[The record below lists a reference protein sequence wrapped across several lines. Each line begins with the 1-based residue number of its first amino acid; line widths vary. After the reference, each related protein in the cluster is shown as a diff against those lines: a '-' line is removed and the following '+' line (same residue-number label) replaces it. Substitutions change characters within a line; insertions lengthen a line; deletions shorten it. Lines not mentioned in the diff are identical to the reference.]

1 MSGAAAK
8 GPLVQR
14 GLSFARYEQMTG
26 GLSRIVVRQSLRPF
40 GPPHLRAKSRLRRL
54 RSETRLRAQPLHKG
68 GFCAFGA
75 RNNNLQNQKIAMIG
89 IVAIFRVLMYNVS
102 NVYF

>member
-1 MSGAAAK
+1 MRGVRPTDGTPPVSSADSPLHEGAWEKLLRVPSGAK
-8 GPLVQR
+8 RPL
-14 GLSFARYEQMTG
+14 
-26 GLSRIVVRQSLRPF
+26 
-40 GPPHLRAKSRLRRL
+40 HLRAKCRLWRL

>member
-1 MSGAAAK
+1 
-8 GPLVQR
+8 
-14 GLSFARYEQMTG
+14 
-26 GLSRIVVRQSLRPF
+26 
-40 GPPHLRAKSRLRRL
+40 L